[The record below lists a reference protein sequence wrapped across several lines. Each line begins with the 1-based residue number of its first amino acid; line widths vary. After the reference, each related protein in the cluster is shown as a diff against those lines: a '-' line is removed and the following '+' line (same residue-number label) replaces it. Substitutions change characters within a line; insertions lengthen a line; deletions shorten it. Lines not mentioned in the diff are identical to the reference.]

1 MVNRMVN
8 NIFFHLKKTHSHS
21 YSFSLSCSQKQ
32 GRRRIQSGAGAG
44 AGVDEQRLRVR
55 GWERVW
61 MRALGY
67 APERFLWMGTHTTI
81 NLEVRWARPRPTEA
95 DEWAEFGVRTGSC
108 TLAFGPGEFAGR
120 WRGHQ
125 RWRNG
130 QKGLEE
136 ANKSWAGIMDKLS
149 APE

>member
-1 MVNRMVN
+1 MGARV
-8 NIFFHLKKTHSHS
+8 
-21 YSFSLSCSQKQ
+21 
-32 GRRRIQSGAGAG
+32 GAGLDAG
-44 AGVDEQRLRVR
+44 IGVRVR
-55 GWERVW
+55 
-61 MRALGY
+61 AFPLDGY
-67 APERFLWMGTHTTI
+67 TTI

-136 ANKSWAGIMDKLS
+136 ANKSWAGMMDNLS